1 MKKSFNKKAAILPL
15 PVYIIATYDKEG
27 TPNAM
32 NAAWGTQWGYNEI
45 FFILD
50 SEHKTT
56 ENIKLNKAFTVSFGT
71 RNTADI
77 ADFFGVVSGK
87 DVDKISKAGVT
98 VVKSNHVNAPVIE
111 QFPLTLEC
119 RVVSI
124 TDEDGDSRV
133 VGEVLNMLVDEEF
146 LDEKGKIN
154 VDKLE
159 LISFDSV
166 TNSYRII
173 GEKVG
178 NAFKD
183 GLKLK
188 Y

>member
-1 MKKSFNKKAAILPL
+1 M
-15 PVYIIATYDKEG
+15 
-27 TPNAM
+27 
-32 NAAWGTQWGYNEI
+32 
-45 FFILD
+45 
-50 SEHKTT
+50 
-56 ENIKLNKAFTVSFGT
+56 
-71 RNTADI
+71 
-77 ADFFGVVSGK
+77 
-87 DVDKISKAGVT
+87 
-98 VVKSNHVNAPVIE
+98 
-111 QFPLTLEC
+111 
-119 RVVSI
+119 VSI
-124 TDEDGDSRV
+124 TKEDGDSRV

>member
-1 MKKSFNKKAAILPL
+1 M
-15 PVYIIATYDKEG
+15 V
-27 TPNAM
+27 
-32 NAAWGTQWGYNEI
+32 
-45 FFILD
+45 
-50 SEHKTT
+50 
-56 ENIKLNKAFTVSFGT
+56 
-71 RNTADI
+71 
-77 ADFFGVVSGK
+77 
-87 DVDKISKAGVT
+87 
-98 VVKSNHVNAPVIE
+98 
-111 QFPLTLEC
+111 LTN
-119 RVVSI
+119 
-124 TDEDGDSRV
+124 EDGDSRV